1 VEEKMARKW
10 REFRKQRSAERE
22 ARIQERISRESAR
35 INYSLAQL
43 RMARNYTQA
52 RLAEVLDRPQN
63 AVSKVEHRADVYIS
77 TLRSYIEAM
86 GGRLEIRALFPDAEV
101 VITQFQDIEAE
112 KNPHEHRAVPA

>member
-1 VEEKMARKW
+1 MARKW
-10 REFRKQRSAERE
+10 REFRKQRSDERE

>member
-1 VEEKMARKW
+1 MARKW
-10 REFRKQRSAERE
+10 REFRKQRSTERE
-22 ARIQERISRESAR
+22 ASIQQRISRETAR

-43 RMARNYTQA
+43 RIARKYTQA
-52 RLAEVLDRPQN
+52 QLAEVLDRPQN

-101 VITQFQDIEAE
+101 VITQFQETDAE
-112 KNPHEHRAVPA
+112 KKLQQHHAVST

>member
-1 VEEKMARKW
+1 MARKW
-10 REFRKQRSAERE
+10 REFRKQRSCERE

-43 RMARNYTQA
+43 RTARNYTQA
-52 RLAEVLDRPQN
+52 QLAEVLDRPQN

-101 VITQFQDIEAE
+101 VITQFQDIDAQKKQLER
-112 KNPHEHRAVPA
+112 RAIPA

>member
-1 VEEKMARKW
+1 MARKW
-10 REFRKQRSAERE
+10 REFRKQRSTERE
-22 ARIQERISRESAR
+22 ASIQERISRESAR
-35 INYSLAQL
+35 INYTLAQL
-43 RMARNYTQA
+43 RTARNYTQA

-101 VITQFQDIEAE
+101 VITQFQDIDAQ
-112 KNPHEHRAVPA
+112 KKHEHHAVPA